1 MPAGLRS
8 EAARQGHRLSG
19 SALERHSSLRRR
31 RWPDTVTNGL
41 TLALDVTEKAGAAF
55 PPLQAV
61 AGSLAAIT
69 KVVKQT
75 CSNENNLHALLSYVE
90 LLNKV
95 IAPDTLPPS
104 QDWPVAFRTRVSEL
118 TSGLQKV
125 EDRVVK
131 LQSERSLERVLNAQ
145 ERAGQI
151 ADCVKTLGQL
161 VATFTMHGSI
171 ATELGINRVEYKVD
185 EARQDITGQLQELL
199 QASQNPRDQTGAIPG
214 LHPTFSAMYNDN
226 EGGRSECE
234 PETRKEALAT
244 IYAWILG
251 PGHPDLSAFPP
262 PVLDVD
268 HRRLVMWLY
277 ALAGAGKSTLAQTT
291 AEWCALRRILAA
303 SFFCARD
310 GDRSNVLAIMPT
322 IAQQLARLCVV
333 FRQALREAVVDNP
346 NVHQMSV
353 ASQLQTLIV
362 GPLRTALDGGSHAF
376 DELVVI
382 IDALD
387 ECMDDEAVSVVVKS
401 LSLHHERIAP
411 LKFLV
416 TSRPEPNIKAG
427 FTLPTLAANTQEFP
441 LSAIPDNLTEDDIS
455 LFLQKRLREIAS
467 RNYLGPGWPS
477 GDVLKRLVSL
487 TELLFIFAAT
497 AVRFIGDLEA
507 MDPEGRLL
515 ELLRAGSEA
524 ATIGNSRT
532 SPFRILD
539 ALYRQVLASVRRA
552 LGEVALAQLRRI
564 LGAVVLAKER
574 LGPTALEAL
583 LEMGPGSTRRF
594 LSRLTAILILPDV
607 GDDSSPIRLIH
618 LSFANFIV
626 DSTRC
631 TEPAFLIDPSHHHTS
646 LAQSCLRILLTLR
659 HNICDVELKYG
670 HLLNS
675 EIPDLEEK
683 VARHLTPERQY
694 AVKYWAHHL
703 RHAAVDEEL
712 LSALQAFCD
721 SHLLD
726 WLEALS
732 LLGCVDVAVAALQSA
747 QQTLKNSQPP
757 PPPTDAPALLY
768 DCERIVR
775 AFYEGISASFFE
787 VLRAT
792 ATFAPLSS
800 PLRQRHAAHLPGMV
814 LLRRGRETAWSA
826 TLTTTANNR
835 FVECLDFSPDG
846 NVIACGTQ
854 DGGIELRNVQTGAE
868 AHVLA
873 GESWIIS
880 VCFAPDGK
888 AILSSDA
895 HGFVTLW
902 DVATGAR
909 LGRWKRHTDRIPSV
923 AWSSDGTLAAS
934 GSTNG
939 KIVLWSVDP
948 PEESS
953 TLSGHHG
960 QVNSVVFS
968 CDGALISGSYDKTC
982 KIWDMRTKSLLRT
995 LKHDSEV
1002 RCVAVSPDSQI
1013 VACGQWDGEIMLW
1026 SKADGAKLQLLPGS
1040 AQVISLAFRANG
1052 TLAAAYNDSSL
1063 ILWDVHTKEALTRSL
1078 TMFLTVRA
1086 VAFSPDGV
1094 HIGVSTGVAVHIIRW
1109 PTDRSGTFGPS
1120 GQNTEL
1126 SELDSHAPASTAA
1139 GGHNHEDFLGLSISP
1154 DGRLVVAVLNNEAL
1168 LLEVSTGDVMHTL
1181 EYRSWVVRSPIVW
1194 SPTTSFVAWGDDEK
1208 DVCVWETKPGGRIR
1222 RFAGHSDR
1230 VRAVHF
1236 TRDEQHVLSAS
1247 EDGTILRWNVYETHP
1262 SPAILFQCDGRI
1274 RELAVSSDG
1283 KWMLSGSRD
1292 RTPPDLSSPDLI
1304 AKPSRK
1310 PFVNDGHYPTLR
1322 LHEASGRVLWIEHVI
1337 DGISSLAFSDDCT
1350 RAVAGLYDGRI
1361 LLYDLTQLLPHRT
1374 TSSNASTPLPH
1385 PGSAPIVPE
1394 YEFSTGSQQQVEQIS
1409 FSPDGQWLVSSE
1421 SYTVV
1426 PAELRPLSSHK
1437 NDLSLPPVYF
1447 YKDGWLWSS
1456 EPDIG
1461 SQRLCWIPPAFRYD
1475 ESYSERF
1482 WSVHGHIIACGTR
1495 EKGVVILDASHCQW

>member
-1 MPAGLRS
+1 
-8 EAARQGHRLSG
+8 
-19 SALERHSSLRRR
+19 
-31 RWPDTVTNGL
+31 
-41 TLALDVTEKAGAAF
+41 
-55 PPLQAV
+55 
-61 AGSLAAIT
+61 
-69 KVVKQT
+69 
-75 CSNENNLHALLSYVE
+75 
-90 LLNKV
+90 
-95 IAPDTLPPS
+95 
-104 QDWPVAFRTRVSEL
+104 
-118 TSGLQKV
+118 
-125 EDRVVK
+125 
-131 LQSERSLERVLNAQ
+131 
-145 ERAGQI
+145 
-151 ADCVKTLGQL
+151 
-161 VATFTMHGSI
+161 
-171 ATELGINRVEYKVD
+171 
-185 EARQDITGQLQELL
+185 
-199 QASQNPRDQTGAIPG
+199 
-214 LHPTFSAMYNDN
+214 
-226 EGGRSECE
+226 
-234 PETRKEALAT
+234 
-244 IYAWILG
+244 
-251 PGHPDLSAFPP
+251 
-262 PVLDVD
+262 
-268 HRRLVMWLY
+268 
-277 ALAGAGKSTLAQTT
+277 
-291 AEWCALRRILAA
+291 
-303 SFFCARD
+303 
-310 GDRSNVLAIMPT
+310 
-322 IAQQLARLCVV
+322 
-333 FRQALREAVVDNP
+333 
-346 NVHQMSV
+346 MSV

-401 LSLHHERIAP
+401 LSLHHERVAP

-455 LFLQKRLREIAS
+455 FFLHKRLREIAS

-768 DCERIVR
+768 DCERIIR

-826 TLTTTANNR
+826 TLTSTTSNR
-835 FVECLDFSPDG
+835 YVLCLDFSPDG

-868 AHVLA
+868 AHVMASGRSLT
-873 GESWIIS
+873 SI
-880 VCFAPDGK
+880 CFSPDGK
-888 AILSSDA
+888 AILSGAID
-895 HGFVTLW
+895 GFVTLW
-902 DVATGAR
+902 DVATGAC
-909 LGRWKRHTDRIPSV
+909 LGRWKRHSRSIRSV
-923 AWSSDGTLAAS
+923 VWSSDGTLAAS
-934 GSTNG
+934 SDDDG
-939 KIVLWSVDP
+939 KIVLWSVAS
-948 PEESS
+948 PEES
-953 TLSGHHG
+953 TMLPGHNRG
-960 QVNSVVFS
+960 VNSVVFAS
-968 CDGALISGSYDKTC
+968 DGALVSVSYDHTC
-982 KIWDMRTKSLLRT
+982 KIWDTHTKSLLRT
-995 LKHDSEV
+995 LEHDSGV
-1002 RCVAVSPDSQI
+1002 RSVAVSPDSQI
-1013 VACGQWDGEIMLW
+1013 VACGLQAGEITLW
-1026 SKADGAKLQLLPGS
+1026 SNVDGAKLQLLPGS
-1040 AQVISLAFRANG
+1040 ASVISLAFGTNG
-1052 TLAAAYNDSSL
+1052 TLAAAYIDTSL
-1063 ILWDVHTKEALTRSL
+1063 ILWDVRTKQAFTRSL
-1078 TMFLTVRA
+1078 TMFSTVHA

-1109 PTDRSGTFGPS
+1109 PTDGSGMFQPS
-1120 GQNTEL
+1120 GKTTEL
-1126 SELDSHAPASTAA
+1126 SELDSHAPPFTAA
-1139 GGHNHEDFLGLSISP
+1139 GSHNREDVLGLSISP
-1154 DGRLVVAVLNNEAL
+1154 DGCLVVAVLIKEVL
-1168 LLEVSTGDVMHTL
+1168 LLEVSTGDVVHTL
-1181 EYRSWVVRSPIVW
+1181 EYSGRVVISPIVW
-1194 SPTTSFVAWGDDEK
+1194 SSDARSVAWGAEN
-1208 DVCVWETKPGGRIR
+1208 DVWVWETKPGGRIR
-1222 RFAGHSDR
+1222 SLAGHSDW

-1236 TRDEQHVLSAS
+1236 TRDEQHLLFAS
-1247 EDGTILRWNVYETHP
+1247 NDGTIRRWDLDHEEHP
-1262 SPAILFQCDGRI
+1262 SPAILSPCEGNIHR
-1274 RELAVSSDG
+1274 LTVSSDG
-1283 KWMLSGSRD
+1283 KWMLSGSLD
-1292 RTPPDLSSPDLI
+1292 RTPPDTSSPDLL
-1304 AKPSRK
+1304 AKPSRE
-1310 PFVNDGHYPTLR
+1310 PFVIDGFYPTLR
-1322 LHEASGRVLWIEHVI
+1322 LHDSSGRVLWIEHVTDRI
-1337 DGISSLAFSDDCT
+1337 NSLAFSDDCT

-1374 TSSNASTPLPH
+1374 TRSDASTPPSHSESSLT
-1385 PGSAPIVPE
+1385 VPE
-1394 YEFSTGSQQQVEQIS
+1394 YEFRAESKRQVKRIA
-1409 FSPDGQWLVSSE
+1409 FSPHGQALVSPE

-1426 PAELRPLSSHK
+1426 PAELRPISSQN
-1437 NDLSLPPVYF
+1437 NDLSLPPAYF
-1447 YKDGWLWSS
+1447 YNDGWLWSS

-1475 ESYSERF
+1475 ETDF
-1482 WSVHGHIIACGTR
+1482 GNVWSVHGHIIACGTR
-1495 EKGVVILDASHCQW
+1495 EKGAVILDASHCPRPRAA